1 MVNRYSIEGELRGV
15 EVHHLRRVVAE
26 GTATSNGN
34 STGNGNSNGN
44 GAVFQQQ
51 VEEDERRIAH
61 LEQELY
67 GLWQSSRKSEETAW
81 KEGDKDGFRDG
92 L

>member
-34 STGNGNSNGN
+34 SNGN

-51 VEEDERRIAH
+51 VEEYERRIAQ

-67 GLWQSSRKSEETAW
+67 GLRQSSRKSEETAW
-81 KEGDKDGFRDG
+81 
-92 L
+92 